1 MNPVQQRVRELAD
14 KSLPHKYVA
23 VHGQAVESDLERVSL
38 AGQQV
43 TISENVT
50 QDELSLIEEAVQLIQ
65 PENGECFS
73 NALELW
79 QYDQRFK
86 YAEGYAS
93 DRLDPDFDR
102 EHAWSMLDGE
112 KIVDPTA
119 EFEHYYG
126 VIIASK
132 QILEQH
138 TGANFSPE
146 GIICRRENR
155 DFLREQGYTKHE
167 LTE

>member
-1 MNPVQQRVRELAD
+1 MNPVEERVRDLAN

-23 VHGQAVESDLERVSL
+23 DHGRAVEANLKRVQI

-43 TISENVT
+43 TVSEDIT

-79 QYDQRFK
+79 QYNQRFN

-93 DRLDPDFDR
+93 DSLAPYFDR

-112 KIVDPTA
+112 KIVDPTT

-126 VIIASK
+126 VVISSE
-132 QILEQH
+132 QILEQN
-138 TGANFSPE
+138 TGVNFSPE

-167 LTE
+167 ITK

>member
-1 MNPVQQRVRELAD
+1 MNPVQERVRDLEN

-23 VHGQAVESDLERVSL
+23 DHGRAVEANLQRVQI

-43 TISENVT
+43 TISEDIT
-50 QDELSLIEEAVQLIQ
+50 QDELSLIEEAVQVTQ
-65 PENGECFS
+65 PEAKECFS

-79 QYDQRFK
+79 QYDQRFE

-93 DRLDPDFDR
+93 GPLDPEFIV

-126 VIIASK
+126 VGISSE
-132 QILEQH
+132 QILEQN
-138 TGANFSPE
+138 TGVNFSPE

-155 DFLREQGYTKHE
+155 DFLRKQGYTKHE
-167 LTE
+167 ITK